1 MGRPRKL
8 DALTTN
14 ISARIRTE
22 QEEWLRRVADQR
34 FEGELSR
41 TLRWAVDEAQ
51 VLDLLLHE
59 DDPVQA
65 LDEMLHPEK
74 YDPPHPEDEVVAAER
89 ELEAWRREQALKRGR
104 RSAPKSK
111 GSR

>member
-14 ISARIRTE
+14 ISGRIRAE
-22 QEEWLRRVADQR
+22 QNDWLRHIAEQR

-41 TLRWAVDEAQ
+41 TLRWAIDQAG
-51 VLDLLLHE
+51 VLDVILRS
-59 DDPVQA
+59 DDPVMA

-74 YDPPHPEDEVVAAER
+74 YEPPHPEDEVQEAER
-89 ELEAWRREQALKRGR
+89 ELEAWKREQAIKRSQR
-104 RSAPKSK
+104 KTK
-111 GSR
+111 GSG